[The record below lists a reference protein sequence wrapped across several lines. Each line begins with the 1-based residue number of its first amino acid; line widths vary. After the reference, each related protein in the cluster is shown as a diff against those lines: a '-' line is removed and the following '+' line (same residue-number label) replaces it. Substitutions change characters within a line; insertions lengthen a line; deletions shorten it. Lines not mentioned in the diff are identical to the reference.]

1 MKNISDF
8 DFRRVSSFVDGELE
22 QNEVKILL
30 KDMSENLELKDLYF
44 KMIELGETSQQLKPV
59 GFKKQLANL
68 SLNNLLGIF
77 TQKIVLPIT
86 IFGLGTII
94 SYSILSTTLNF
105 NSENNKNNLL
115 IQEAISSTEAQ
126 QTLENIKNDEILQ
139 FASRHYASSESA
151 NLIPVAY
158 QPKWIPTGYRND
170 KKLRNK
176 FINSRANKGFSIFIN
191 DTNTSNLPD
200 GVYKKENFILI
211 KRTIV
216 HDERSHAV
224 AIFGDID
231 VKSGM
236 KILDSIEL
244 EK

>member
-22 QNEVKILL
+22 QNDVKILL
-30 KDMSENLELKDLYF
+30 KDMSESPELKDLYF
-44 KMIELGETSQQLKPV
+44 KMIELGETSQHIEQI
-59 GFKKQLANL
+59 GYKKQLANL

-77 TQKIVLPIT
+77 TRKIVLPIT
-86 IFGLGTII
+86 IFGVGTII

-139 FASRHYASSESA
+139 FASRHYAPSESA
-151 NLIPVAY
+151 NLMPVAY
-158 QPKWIPTGYRND
+158 QPKWIPSGYRND

-200 GVYKKENFILI
+200 GVYKKENFILL
-211 KRTIV
+211 KKTLV
-216 HDERSHAV
+216 HDDRSHAV

-231 VKSGM
+231 VESGM

-244 EK
+244 KK